1 MVLGK
6 PRPSGK
12 EFKAGIRGMVLAINK
27 FLSKHHGNLEVA
39 EVNVLRAL
47 KKQLNTRSKEIE

>member
-1 MVLGK
+1 
-6 PRPSGK
+6 
-12 EFKAGIRGMVLAINK
+12 MVLAINK